1 MLKEKRTLLTL
12 VGAALSAV
20 TAVLYAVF
28 YGAANTSMNSM
39 SWPAFGVLLAGAA
52 AALVLLFVLKRPA
65 IGACVAAVCHLSAF
79 MLAIYAFYPYISAAV
94 VGIDSTWEA
103 TFFVVMALFL
113 AGLVVNDLAAMMGLP
128 FKGLP
133 VKIALPVCLFLFG
146 AIMAGGVIANEN
158 APQIS
163 SALKTPSFV
172 EVSTGDPNE
181 DTQYYKSA
189 Y

>member
-39 SWPAFGVLLAGAA
+39 SWPAFGVLLVGAA
-52 AALVLLFVLKRPA
+52 AALVLLFVLKRPD

-94 VGIDSTWEA
+94 VDRKS
-103 TFFVVMALFL
+103 VV
-113 AGLVVNDLAAMMGLP
+113 
-128 FKGLP
+128 
-133 VKIALPVCLFLFG
+133 
-146 AIMAGGVIANEN
+146 
-158 APQIS
+158 
-163 SALKTPSFV
+163 
-172 EVSTGDPNE
+172 
-181 DTQYYKSA
+181 
-189 Y
+189 